1 MQDNLHLICFFKNV
15 IKLKLCVQ
23 GVPWGSIEYAEC
35 TQAEDA
41 KKIRQEISGE
51 SHEVDYAIHVLLT
64 AGMSTPSLRDIAR
77 AGVDI
82 ERTAYSGIASSV
94 VILFPVDLMTFIFAA
109 VEAVYLRSEWW
120 RLFLSSLSVSA
131 RLILAWMLCRSSI
144 DERCF
149 MLKVMDKIVAALLAL
164 FVVMSITT
172 KLPMSSISTIWIICS
187 NGGFAAMIAFAL
199 LGIRG
204 TSYLPYGHGLLQ
216 FFFARG
222 TTSFTACKCCACSV
236 CLHEAGCENWFQ
248 TQSNPIVIHS
258 MTSLK
263 HANRSLRK
271 PEDKIVLWISLTVDA
286 LGCCSAFFSRCS
298 CLFKKR
304 QDKHR

>member
-1 MQDNLHLICFFKNV
+1 MWYNVWEYVSYLFFQKRHQTEA
-15 IKLKLCVQ
+15 LCS
-23 GVPWGSIEYAEC
+23 GVSREGSIEYAEC

-149 MLKVMDKIVAALLAL
+149 MLKVMDKIVAALLGIVCGDVYHDKASHEQHL
-164 FVVMSITT
+164 HNMDYLLQRRICCNDCFCPAWHTRNI
-172 KLPMSSISTIWIICS
+172 LSTLRTR
-187 NGGFAAMIAFAL
+187 FAAILFCSRDH
-199 LGIRG
+199 IF
-204 TSYLPYGHGLLQ
+204 HCLQ
-216 FFFARG
+216 VLCLFCLFARG
-222 TTSFTACKCCACSV
+222 GLWKLISDAIKSHSDS
-236 CLHEAGCENWFQ
+236 LHDELETC
-248 TQSNPIVIHS
+248 
-258 MTSLK
+258 
-263 HANRSLRK
+263 
-271 PEDKIVLWISLTVDA
+271 
-286 LGCCSAFFSRCS
+286 
-298 CLFKKR
+298 
-304 QDKHR
+304 